1 MRSGKVSRVWHIVC
15 SFERSFDGP
24 MTKPARLREHLVQF
38 YDDDG
43 LLVDTLRDFV
53 AEGLKAGGGALV
65 IATADHRIGL
75 EARLRALGLDVD
87 GATATGRFLA
97 VDAAETLARIMVDGA
112 PDEGRFRE
120 MAREL
125 LGRVGGNGP
134 TRVFGEMVGLLLSAG
149 NTGATIRLED
159 LWNELLGER
168 PFRLFCAY
176 PMRQL
181 GGQKLAD
188 SVAAI
193 CRQHE
198 HVVPAESYPRE
209 ETPRGRL
216 SAIVALQQQA
226 ASLQAEVAERSAVE
240 TALRT
245 VQAELEQQVTDLR
258 RLHDMSAR
266 LTSTLDLEPLLRE
279 VLDAVLALQDTR
291 MGLLAL
297 CDPEM
302 PLTLRVHRGFD
313 EASVEEIE
321 HVPFGGGAWGIAYT
335 ERRPVVIEDTETDPV
350 FAPYRDAARRA
361 GFRACQSTPLFTRGG
376 DVIGVLSVHFAAP
389 RRPAESERRLIDLY
403 VRIAADAIENA
414 QLHERLQQELD
425 DRRES
430 LVREHAARAQ
440 AEIANRMKDEFLANV
455 SHELRTPLN
464 AVLGW
469 SHILRTGRPDEATVA
484 RGVEVIERNAQAQAK
499 LIEDILDA
507 SRAISGTLTIVRG
520 PVDLGAVINA
530 ATDSVRVAAQSKGIA
545 LTVILDPSA
554 RHVTGDAGRLQQ
566 AVWNVLSNAV
576 KFTHRGGKVEVR
588 LDRSD
593 GHGHIKVTDTG
604 EGIPSDFL
612 PFIFERFRQVDST
625 ITRRHG
631 GLGLGLTI
639 VRHLVELHGGVV
651 RAESA
656 GEGYGTTVVIEL
668 PLAETGDEANAHQT
682 PNSPLRGVQVLVVD
696 DDHDAL
702 DMLARL
708 LTDAGAAV
716 RTAASA
722 NEAMGLLRWIQPD
735 VLVSDL
741 AMPDEDGYSL
751 IRNVRAAERG
761 TDRETPAVALTAY
774 VRLQDRA
781 RAVAAGFNM
790 FVEKPVD
797 PDELISV
804 IGGIV
809 DSRGGPHEARRARS
823 DSRPH

>member
-1 MRSGKVSRVWHIVC
+1 MKKFAGR
-15 SFERSFDGP
+15 
-24 MTKPARLREHLVQF
+24 REHLVQF
-38 YDDDG
+38 YEDDG
-43 LLVDTLRDFV
+43 PLLDTLGDFV
-53 AEGLKAGGGALV
+53 ASGLGAGGGALV
-65 IATADHRIGL
+65 IATAQHRDGL
-75 EARLRALGLDVD
+75 DGRLRGIGVDVD
-87 GATATGRFLA
+87 GATAAGRFLA
-97 VDAAETLARIMVDGA
+97 VDAAETLARVVVDGV
-112 PDEGRFRE
+112 PDESRFR
-120 MAREL
+120 AGVGEL
-125 LGRVGGNGP
+125 LDRIGGSGP
-134 TRVFGEMVGLLLSAG
+134 TRVFGEMVGLLLAAG
-149 NTGATIRLED
+149 NAAATIRLED
-159 LWNELLGER
+159 FWNELLAER
-168 PFRLFCAY
+168 GFSLFCAY
-176 PMRQL
+176 PMRHL
-181 GGQKLAD
+181 GGPPLAD
-188 SVAAI
+188 PLAAI
-193 CRQHE
+193 CDRHD
-198 HVVPAESYPRE
+198 HIVPAETYPRDD
-209 ETPRGRL
+209 TPHGRL

-226 ASLQAEVAERSAVE
+226 SSLQAEVAERNAVE
-240 TALRT
+240 TALRAVT
-245 VQAELEQQVTDLR
+245 AELKEQVADLR
-258 RLHDMSAR
+258 RLHEMSAR
-266 LTSTLDLEPLLRE
+266 LTTTLDLEPLLRE
-279 VLDAVLALQDTR
+279 VLDAVLAVQGTR

-297 CDPEM
+297 CDPDT

-313 EASVEEIE
+313 AAFVEEIE
-321 HVPFGGGAWGIAYT
+321 RVPFGGGAWGIAYT
-335 ERRPVVIEDTETDPV
+335 ERRPVVVADTETDPV

-376 DVIGVLSVHFAAP
+376 DVIGVLSVHFPEP

-414 QLHERLQQELD
+414 QLHERLQKELD

-430 LVREHAARAQ
+430 LAREHRARAQ
-440 AEIANRMKDEFLANV
+440 AEIANRMKDEVLANV

-469 SHILRTGRPDEATVA
+469 AHILRTGRPDEATLA
-484 RGVEVIERNAQAQAK
+484 RGAEVIERNAQAQAK
-499 LIEDILDA
+499 LIEDILDV
-507 SRAISGTLTIVRG
+507 SRAITGTLTITHAA
-520 PVDLGAVINA
+520 VDLGAVINA
-530 ATDSVRVAAQSKGIA
+530 ATDSVRTAAQSKGIA

-554 RHVTGDAGRLQQ
+554 RHVIGDAGRLQQ

-588 LDRSD
+588 LDRTD
-593 GHGHIKVTDTG
+593 AHAQIQVTDTG

-612 PFIFERFRQVDST
+612 PFVFERFRQVDST

-639 VRHLVELHGGVV
+639 VRHLIELHGGAV

-668 PLAETGDEANAHQT
+668 PLSGADRPEADAVRT
-682 PNSPLRGVQVLVVD
+682 PAPPLKGVQVLVVD

-722 NEAMGLLRWIQPD
+722 NEAMSLLRWIHPD

-751 IRNVRAAERG
+751 IRNVRAAEHG
-761 TDRETPAVALTAY
+761 TDRATPAVALTAY
-774 VRLQDRA
+774 VRIQDRA

-809 DSRGGPHEARRARS
+809 DSRGGPREERRARS
-823 DSRPH
+823 DPQPH